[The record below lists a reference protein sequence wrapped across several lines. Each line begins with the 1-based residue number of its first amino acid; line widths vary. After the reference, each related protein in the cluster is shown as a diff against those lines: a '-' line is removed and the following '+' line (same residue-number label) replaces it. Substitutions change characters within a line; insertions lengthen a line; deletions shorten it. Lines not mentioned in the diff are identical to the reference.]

1 MKRLFSSG
9 ARNFRGRGRA
19 INQARSSRTANRAGE
34 RKGSRTS
41 LFVANL
47 PQEANI
53 MTRLRD
59 HFQQFGTIRRNGV
72 YVRMQPNST
81 LYGFVHFLE
90 EDAVDKALKAVPLVI
105 GNNLIR
111 VERQL
116 FERQVINA
124 VFTTELP
131 VNHELVLSLYYPE
144 ENKILNS
151 GIHGYWLCNII
162 NSAVVITHQN
172 REMVDSMMAQQ
183 IRDMVKTKVEAMGQA
198 KAGLWKGR
206 GRESATKNLIHQT
219 RVHNLYK
226 GEIFNPYAIEE
237 ATELASPYMDLSHPQ
252 SLVACFL
259 KFKTH
264 FAKEIQEGQD
274 MQMAMHRF
282 FEFAG
287 DFFKRYV
294 RITVK
299 DSNQIDF
306 GFMSDK
312 DKNAIDHS
320 DDVPKGSP
328 AHFSNFC
335 HAIDS
340 SDDDSADSA

>member
-1 MKRLFSSG
+1 MKRLASSG
-9 ARNFRGRGRA
+9 ARNFRGRA

-47 PQEANI
+47 PQETNI

-59 HFQQFGTIRRNGV
+59 HFQQFGTIKKNGL

-81 LYGFVHFLE
+81 LYGYVHFLE
-90 EDAVDKALKAVPLVI
+90 EAAVDRALEAVPWVI
-105 GNNLIR
+105 GNNSIR
-111 VERQL
+111 VERL
-116 FERQVINA
+116 FLELYG

-131 VNHELVLSLYYPE
+131 VNHELVVSLYYDE
-144 ENKILNS
+144 KDRVLKS
-151 GIHGYWLCNII
+151 GIQGYWLCNII
-162 NSAVVITHQN
+162 NSEVVITHQN
-172 REMVDSMMAQQ
+172 KEKVHPMMAQQ
-183 IRDMVKTKVEAMGQA
+183 IRAMVKTKVEAMGQV

-206 GRESATKNLIHQT
+206 GRESAVKNLIHQT
-219 RVHNLYK
+219 RVQNLYE
-226 GEIFNPYAIEE
+226 GNIFNPDAIEE
-237 ATELASPYMDLSHPQ
+237 ATELASPYTDLSDPR

-264 FAKEIQEGQD
+264 LAKKIKGSQNNEKI
-274 MQMAMHRF
+274 AMDLF
-282 FEFAG
+282 FEFVA
-287 DFFKRYV
+287 DHYERYL

-299 DSNQIDF
+299 NANQIDF

-312 DKNAIDHS
+312 DKNAIHHS

-328 AHFSNFC
+328 ADFSTFC
-335 HAIDS
+335 HAIDCA
-340 SDDDSADSA
+340 DDVAKGSAADFP